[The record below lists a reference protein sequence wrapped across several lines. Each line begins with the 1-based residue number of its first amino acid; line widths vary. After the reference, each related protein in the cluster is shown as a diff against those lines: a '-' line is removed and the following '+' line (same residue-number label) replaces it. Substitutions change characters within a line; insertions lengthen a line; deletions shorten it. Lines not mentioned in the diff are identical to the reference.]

1 MFVHEGGARTG
12 FQAGSA
18 IWCPGSPLCVRDRPI
33 PPLSDIW
40 APDPV
45 QGPDRGPE
53 KVVGVTWFPSGGQ
66 GDAKGMGVA
75 SETEER

>member
-1 MFVHEGGARTG
+1 MPWE
-12 FQAGSA
+12 
-18 IWCPGSPLCVRDRPI
+18 PLCIRDRPV
-33 PPLSDIW
+33 PPLSDVW

-53 KVVGVTWFPSGGQ
+53 QVVGGDLVPFRLQGGQ

-75 SETEER
+75 SETGER